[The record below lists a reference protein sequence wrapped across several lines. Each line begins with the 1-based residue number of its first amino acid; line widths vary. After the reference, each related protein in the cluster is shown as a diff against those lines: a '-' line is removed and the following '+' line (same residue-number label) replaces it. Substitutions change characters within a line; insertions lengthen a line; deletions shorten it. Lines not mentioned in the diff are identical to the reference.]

1 VDALAT
7 ASDTSIWSLQTA
19 SPSLGKNSLY
29 SPTNIL
35 YDSASGLYVLQFEA
49 GPNLPTSNV
58 SDDSAWDMTT
68 LLSSNPTSGWY
79 LAAGNP
85 YHGGGNACPTS
96 FNAGGTL
103 YTYYCTWT
111 GSSWAI
117 DYTTATVSAGL
128 QHYGKPKTSLWTD
141 VHDTADQAPVWY
153 LRPCTDW
160 KGNSST
166 CLMGFGRYSGL
177 YHMDSMLESSYSGT
191 NYILDGQVYGIESN
205 DAQLGFRMS
214 PTSGDEYSAEVY
226 YNENGSTNFYITEKA
241 PSVWNALGS
250 VAAGNLLYN
259 TWYQVG
265 VSTNST
271 TQAGSIENGTYSAS
285 GTDTTYAS
293 GSAGPSLELYG
304 ASMFGYLFI
313 RQYASTP
320 PAISVGSETSGSY

>member
-1 VDALAT
+1 V
-7 ASDTSIWSLQTA
+7 
-19 SPSLGKNSLY
+19 
-29 SPTNIL
+29 
-35 YDSASGLYVLQFEA
+35 
-49 GPNLPTSNV
+49 
-58 SDDSAWDMTT
+58 TT
-68 LLSSNPTSGWY
+68 LLSSNPSSGWY

-96 FNAGGTL
+96 INANGTL
-103 YTYYCTWT
+103 YTYYCTYT
-111 GSSWAI
+111 GSAWTI

-128 QHYGKPKTSLWTD
+128 QQYGKPKTSLWTD

-153 LRPCTDW
+153 LKPCTDW

-177 YHMDSMLESSYSGT
+177 YHKDSMLESSYSGT
-191 NYILDGQVYGIESN
+191 NYILDGQVYGTEAN

-214 PTSGDEYSAEVY
+214 ATSGDEYSADVY
-226 YNENGSTNFYITEKA
+226 YNDNGKNNFYITEKA
-241 PSVWNALGS
+241 PSVSNAVGS
-250 VAAGNLLYN
+250 VAAGNLFYN
-259 TWYQVG
+259 TWYQVEA
-265 VSTNST
+265 STNSA

-304 ASMFGYLFI
+304 VSLFGDLFI

-320 PAISVGSETSGSY
+320 PTNSVGSETPGTY